1 MFRTKITN
9 SKDHVIFT
17 NLDESCDKCCN
28 SCSVI
33 NEIINI
39 CPVFKNKRRRGKIAV
54 EGIGG
59 VYLCTAEND
68 YLKSSRLFKE
78 KMTMYEM
85 VLKEI
90 ILIKDTITEAINKD
104 SKRLIHNLT
113 SLNAHNI
120 QELYNVV
127 PQDILTQDY
136 RDQINIIKDTVKSNS
151 DKTAEMFIRIAK
163 NNSAMKTEFAV
174 FKKLYEPNALLHP
187 KRHTVRKVLLNVLH
201 TFFQDFTDQ
210 GIYVEVKDDNETLE
224 FDYETIHVGL
234 YHILE
239 NATKYA
245 ASDSRITIFFRGN
258 PASFDIVF
266 EMLSIQIGHD
276 EIPMILQEGGRGR
289 FAKLLN
295 KPGGG
300 IGLSHVTRI
309 LKLINAELVVNRNV
323 KPRLAKNILGNRYEI
338 NQFIIRFNDITT
350 LNKR

>member
-1 MFRTKITN
+1 MFKTQITT
-9 SKDHVIFT
+9 SKGQIIYS
-17 NLDESCDKCCN
+17 NLDQNCGMCCASCE
-28 SCSVI
+28 VI
-33 NEIINI
+33 NELVNT
-39 CPVFKNKRRRGKIAV
+39 CPVYNNKRRRGKVTV
-54 EGIGG
+54 EGGT
-59 VYLCTAEND
+59 VYMCTDEND

-78 KMTMYEM
+78 KITVYEI

-90 ILIKDTITEAINKD
+90 FLIKETITEAVNKD

-136 RDQINIIKDTVKSNS
+136 KQQINIIKETVESS
-151 DKTAEMFIRIAK
+151 PDKTAEMFIRVAK

-174 FKKLYEPNALLHP
+174 FKKLYEPNAILQP
-187 KRHTVRKVLLNVLH
+187 KRHTVKKVLLNVLH

-210 GIYVEVKDDNETLE
+210 GIYVEVNDDNETLE
-224 FDYETIHVGL
+224 FDYETMHVAL

-245 ASDSRITIFFRGN
+245 APYSRLTIYFRGN
-258 PASFDIVF
+258 PSSFDIVF
-266 EMLSIQIGHD
+266 DMLSIKIDDD

-289 FAKLLN
+289 LAKYLD
-295 KPGGG
+295 KQGSG

-309 LKLINAELVVNRNV
+309 LKLINAELVIKTNV
-323 KPRLAKNILGNRYEI
+323 KPKNARNIDGQRYEI
-338 NQFIIRFNDITT
+338 NQFIIRFNDITS
-350 LNKR
+350 LNKKR